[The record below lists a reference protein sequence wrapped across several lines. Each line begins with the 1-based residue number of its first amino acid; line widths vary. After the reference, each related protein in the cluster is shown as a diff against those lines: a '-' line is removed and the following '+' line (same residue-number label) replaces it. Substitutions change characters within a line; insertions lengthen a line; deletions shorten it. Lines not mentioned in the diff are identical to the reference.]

1 MKVVAKVLVTVW
13 LLVQVRLLDEQKEP
27 LGVMSSD
34 EAMAIAEEAGLD
46 MVMMSPEAHPP
57 VVRLMNYSK
66 FKYQEDKRKREVKRH
81 AVETRVEV
89 KELKMRYNIGEADYG
104 VRLRAV
110 GLATYCSPHHRMPLT
125 RETRVAWQISLAT
138 S

>member
-1 MKVVAKVLVTVW
+1 
-13 LLVQVRLLDEQKEP
+13 
-27 LGVMSSD
+27 
-34 EAMAIAEEAGLD
+34 
-46 MVMMSPEAHPP
+46 
-57 VVRLMNYSK
+57 MNYSK

-110 GLATYCSPHHRMPLT
+110 GPATFAPYITCRI
-125 RETRVAWQISLAT
+125 RFWG
-138 S
+138 